1 MILKTCKK
9 SSSGERYGLWVSCL
23 WIPHF
28 FCKFQ
33 ENIKTAEEIL
43 QALIDIDF
51 SKYKD
56 SKKLEDLVESAK
68 DLVDN
73 LMDRL
78 RWKLVNVLVLFIVLA
93 QTGT

>member
-1 MILKTCKK
+1 MGLLSMD
-9 SSSGERYGLWVSCL
+9 SSL
-23 WIPHF
+23 F

-56 SKKLEDLVESAK
+56 SKELEDLVESAK

-78 RWKLVNVLVLFIVLA
+78 RWNLVNVLVLFIVLA

>member
-1 MILKTCKK
+1 MA
-9 SSSGERYGLWVSCL
+9 YGSLVYGFL
-23 WIPHF
+23 TF